1 MVLGVGVDIIEIE
14 RVAEQVQRHGERFLH
29 RVFAPEEVAYCEGK
43 SYRAQHYAVRFAAK
57 EATFKALGTGW
68 QDGLSWQDVMLRK
81 DACGKPV
88 LALSGRARELAEQK
102 GVAHAHVSVSHSRA
116 YAAAV
121 VILES
126 G

>member
-14 RVAEQVQRHGERFLH
+14 RVAEEIQRHGERFLK
-29 RVFAPEEVAYCEGK
+29 RVYAPEEVAYCEEK

-68 QDGLSWQDVMLRK
+68 QDGLSWQDVVLRN
-81 DACGKPV
+81 DAHGKPA
-88 LALSGRARELAEQK
+88 LALGGRARELAEQK
-102 GVAHAHVSVSHSRA
+102 GVARAHVSVSHCRT

-121 VILES
+121 VVLES
-126 G
+126 E